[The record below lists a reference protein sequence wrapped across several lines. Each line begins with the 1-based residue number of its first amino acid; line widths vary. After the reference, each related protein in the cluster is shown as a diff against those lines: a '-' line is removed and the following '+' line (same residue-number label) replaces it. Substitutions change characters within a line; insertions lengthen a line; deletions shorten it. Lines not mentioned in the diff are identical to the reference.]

1 MFDVIKEILIS
12 EKEVTKT
19 NYKRLQEAL
28 VNVKNNLIDTDGG
41 LYLTVNSLIEINS
54 IITSVN
60 NISLRKVNVEPY
72 GFGKMCMDTQ
82 LVWDASWREI
92 FQRPLRNISE

>member
-28 VNVKNNLIDTDGG
+28 VNVKNNLINNDGG

-60 NISLRKVNVEPY
+60 DISLRKVNVEPH
-72 GFGKMCMDTQ
+72 GFDKMCMDTQ
-82 LVWDASWREI
+82 LV
-92 FQRPLRNISE
+92 

>member
-1 MFDVIKEILIS
+1 MIS

-54 IITSVN
+54 IITSVID
-60 NISLRKVNVEPY
+60 ISLRKVNVEPY
-72 GFGKMCMDTQ
+72 GFDKMCMDTQ
-82 LVWDASWREI
+82 LVWDASWRGI